1 MITGGQVLITHGEN
15 SSELTLKG
23 VLDRSVQLECGHFA
37 SPIFFIWNFVKSGS
51 NRTKIIAFSS
61 VVGSVQKE
69 AAALLGGVS
78 LINTTLVI
86 NHLQMTAEGSFICQ
100 ICYEQDGEA
109 IINSFYVNLIVLV
122 PISKPIL
129 QINNSAAVEG
139 SPVALTCTV
148 KNGTA
153 PVAYFWHRTTNQ
165 EGTVAVSEVVGS
177 IITLTAVN
185 RTHAGWY
192 DCQAKNEVN
201 DVTSDRVYLDVIYGP
216 DEPVISIQPF
226 AITENGFSANEQEEV
241 TLTCLASS
249 NPPSHYV
256 WFYNN
261 SQIFSGQMY
270 VISKISRTQT
280 GSYTCLAQN
289 THLNTRTQIT
299 ISLTVYYLPDGI
311 PTCTTIAR
319 NNYQDVALLCAWNGG
334 FPLAEL
340 QWLKSNQVKSDIV
353 SYSNATKI
361 QKGTEIRNDSTYTC
375 KIFHPVLKNH
385 AFCKVTVW
393 VPDGGPNCSAI
404 ATKQNELIMLTC
416 ELEGGM
422 PQITLSWTDWKN
434 SALEK
439 SKESIHIHAL
449 KSNTTYNG
457 KTFSCTALHPLNSK
471 AKVCRVMLET
481 PRLEAQSNSVSLF
494 DGGTA
499 QLSCFLKSAQPTSEM
514 FWYNNKNMVI
524 VPDSQKYSIL
534 QESSWSNLTIW
545 DTAWSDDSGIYKCS
559 AFNAVGSSNLSIS
572 LQVKKYPN
580 PPNVTISKL
589 MYSRHRTEVD
599 VEWMTRGIGNLTGF
613 MVQRRVNKRSSSR
626 STGNADSWDIVAND
640 IQPEIRDHKLGG
652 LDPSVLYAFRILA
665 VNHRT
670 TGYPS
675 EVKTPA
681 DPPFNAYP
689 AVIGAAVAGMLVASV
704 ASLLGFQ
711 YIVRNRENNPRL
723 HDLFFRPAH
732 AEARQRISIPEDAET
747 SANVE
752 DGLRS
757 TDATSEPASA
767 SATQPTSE
775 AILESEATTV
785 APSQPSAAESPED
798 IPVNVT
804 ITVTAAP

>member
-1 MITGGQVLITHGEN
+1 MPFYKGQVLIIHGEN

-23 VLDRSVQLECGHFA
+23 VLDHSVQLECGQIA

-61 VVGSVQKE
+61 VVGFVQKE
-69 AAALLGGVS
+69 AAALVGDVS
-78 LINTTLVI
+78 LINSTLVI
-86 NHLQMTAEGSFICQ
+86 DHLQTTAEGSFICQ

-109 IINSFYVNLIVLV
+109 IINSFYINLIVLA
-122 PISKPIL
+122 PISKPLL
-129 QINNSAAVEG
+129 QINNSAPVEG
-139 SPVALTCTV
+139 SPVALSCTV

-165 EGTVAVSEVVGS
+165 EGTVAVAEVTGS
-177 IITLTAVN
+177 ILTLTAVN

-201 DVTSDRVYLDVIYGP
+201 EVTSDRVYLDVIYGP

-226 AITENGFSANEQEEV
+226 AITENGFAANEQEEV

-249 NPPSHYV
+249 NPPSHYM

-299 ISLTVYYLPDGI
+299 ISLTVYYLPNGN
-311 PTCTTIAR
+311 PTCTAVAH
-319 NNYQDVALLCAWNGG
+319 NNYQDMALWCAWNGG
-334 FPLAEL
+334 LPLAEL
-340 QWLKSNQVKSDIV
+340 QWLKSNQEKSDIV

-361 QKGTEIRNDSTYTC
+361 EKGNEIRNDSTYTC
-375 KIFHPVLKNH
+375 KIFHPVLQNH

-393 VPDGGPNCSAI
+393 VPEGGPNCSAI

-416 ELEGGM
+416 ELEGGK
-422 PQITLSWTDWKN
+422 PRITLSWTDWKN
-434 SALEK
+434 STLEK
-439 SKESIHIHAL
+439 PKESIHIHAL

-457 KTFSCTALHPLNSK
+457 KTFSCTAFHPLNAK
-471 AKVCRVMLET
+471 AKECRVTLET
-481 PRLEAQSNSVSLF
+481 PRLETERNSVSLF

-514 FWYNNKNMVI
+514 FWYNNKNVVI
-524 VPDSQKYSIL
+524 VPDSQKYGIL

-545 DTAWSDDSGIYKCS
+545 DTTWNDDSGIYKCS
-559 AFNAVGSSNLSIS
+559 AFNAVGRSNLSIS

-589 MYSRHRTEVD
+589 MYSRQRTEVD
-599 VEWMTRGIGNLTGF
+599 VEWMTQGRGNLTGF
-613 MVQRRVNKRSSSR
+613 MVQRRVSKRSSPR
-626 STGNADSWDIVAND
+626 STRKVDSWDIVAD
-640 IQPEIRDHKLGG
+640 IQPEIRDHKVGG
-652 LDPSVLYAFRILA
+652 LNPSVLYAFRILA

-689 AVIGAAVAGMLVASV
+689 AVIGAAVAGMLVAAV
-704 ASLLGFQ
+704 ASLLSFQ

-732 AEARQRISIPEDAET
+732 AEARERISIPEDAET

-757 TDATSEPASA
+757 TDATSASA
-767 SATQPTSE
+767 EQPIPE
-775 AILESEATTV
+775 AILETATTTV
-785 APSQPSAAESPED
+785 APSEPSAADPPED
-798 IPVNVT
+798 VPVNVT
-804 ITVTAAP
+804 ITVTASP